1 MYGMAWSKFAIDSQ
15 QTKIYVALGETS
27 NVLKFAGFLSDLV
40 ASSGWILDDICSMSR
55 KVTCSFL

>member
-1 MYGMAWSKFAIDSQ
+1 MYGMAWSKVAIDS
-15 QTKIYVALGETS
+15 TNKNLRGTWR
-27 NVLKFAGFLSDLV
+27 NVKRLKFAGFLSDLV